1 VLDAYASG
9 ANDLLL
15 LIVYM
20 IHSLKYRIVIEG
32 VESEEMAREVA
43 EMGCEYLQGYYY
55 AKPVP
60 SAKFAQFVARFNC
73 VDVPQVIDVPVP

>member
-1 VLDAYASG
+1 
-9 ANDLLL
+9 
-15 LIVYM
+15 
-20 IHSLKYRIVIEG
+20 
-32 VESEEMAREVA
+32 MAREVA

-73 VDVPQVIDVPVP
+73 VDVSRRIDVP